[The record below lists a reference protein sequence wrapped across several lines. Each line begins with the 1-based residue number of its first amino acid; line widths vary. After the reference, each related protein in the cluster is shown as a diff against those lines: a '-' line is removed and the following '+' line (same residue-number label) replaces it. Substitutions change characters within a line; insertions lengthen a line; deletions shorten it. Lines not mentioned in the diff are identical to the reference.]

1 MCAVGKYKFLPKWQM
16 KVFQIGINIL
26 YYDDAERYRYIHQGS
41 DICGDKWVW

>member
-26 YYDDAERYRYIHQGS
+26 YYDAERYRYIHQGS